1 MALCRQATGAY
12 HCEKAV
18 LEREIAALKAER
30 DRLEMLY
37 GLLCKTH
44 QNEIDHHDALKAGL
58 TAVQKMLSMARQ
70 DREQLEADL
79 WAVVELLESQR
90 RTICDCMHATPP
102 HLPHCTWAVRV
113 LPLLARPGVKKVMEE
128 VEK

>member
-18 LEREIAALKAER
+18 LEREIA
-30 DRLEMLY
+30 
-37 GLLCKTH
+37 
-44 QNEIDHHDALKAGL
+44 ALKAGL